1 MYIIEKYY
9 HKIKFILLEYKNTLE
24 LDSKYMSEYLNTCG
38 KNINDKLADKPL
50 NNEEI
55 NIEKKIHTNTN
66 IKNLYKN
73 LARKLHPDKN
83 SNTYNEFIEI
93 SKAYEEE
100 DFLTLFIYGYENKQI
115 NTLDK
120 NIIDLL
126 DTEIVNIENMIT
138 NIKNKIHWQWANS
151 NDLEKIF
158 LNEYINNQ
166 L

>member
-24 LDSKYMSEYLNTCG
+24 LDNKYMSEYLNNCG

-50 NNEEI
+50 NNKEI
-55 NIEKKIHTNTN
+55 NSEKKIHTNTN

-100 DFLTLFIYGYENKQI
+100 DFLTLFIYSYENKQI

-126 DTEIVNIENMIT
+126 DTEIINIENMIT

-158 LNEYINNQ
+158 INEYVNNQ